1 MSSSREQQFLVG
13 GFSLGLMAGAVG
25 YYLFGT
31 KQGKELRTELSQ
43 EWTEAQDYLT
53 KQGIWPQSKKKTI
66 TLTQF
71 FGELRNQI
79 LTGLE
84 LDLDDFKTQAQ
95 QTSRQGSH
103 KKRLPRKKSQP
114 KKFLGV

>member
-13 GFSLGLMAGAVG
+13 GFSLGLVAGVVG

-31 KQGKELRTELSQ
+31 KQGEKLRAELNH
-43 EWTEAQDYLT
+43 EWADAQDYLA
-53 KQGIWPQSKKKTI
+53 KQGVWPQSKKKAT
-66 TLTQF
+66 TLNQF
-71 FGELRNQI
+71 FIELRDQI
-79 LTGLE
+79 LAGLE
-84 LDLDDFKTQAQ
+84 LDLDEFKNQAKHS
-95 QTSRQGSH
+95 SR